1 MKNCGVEI
9 ILKILEFEKLFEE
22 MDLENYFQ
30 NQRWWNG
37 RWHVA

>member
-9 ILKILEFEKLFEE
+9 ILKKLEFEKLIEE

-30 NQRWWNG
+30 NQR
-37 RWHVA
+37 